1 MASRQDGFG
10 AMLDIWQQGQD
21 AFFKAQKEVAE
32 GFAKSLSTS
41 PTPTAFPGQAESLQ
55 AWQDFIKS
63 WAPQWDPS
71 AMMAGQSPQQ
81 TFTMGQDQ
89 LFAMLDTSNWMNHA
103 PEQLRSILQTV
114 ANGPRFADLAAPQM
128 DAAEAWREAI
138 DYQRAATD
146 FAKALQEAWTQAF
159 QKFSENYT
167 VEDLQSGNVNEAVDA
182 WLMAA
187 NGELLKVQRSPEFMD
202 AQRRLVRAATEI
214 KARQRDLAEAWSEA
228 YQMPTRTEVD
238 DLARIVNELRR
249 EVRKLKREVA
259 AAKAAA
265 K

>member
-1 MASRQDGFG
+1 MAAKQDGFG
-10 AMLDIWQQGQD
+10 AMMDIWQQGQD

-32 GFAKSLSTS
+32 TFAKSLSTS
-41 PTPTAFPGQAESLQ
+41 PAPTTLPGQMDGVQ

-71 AMMAGQSPQQ
+71 AMMAGNSPAQ

-89 LFAMLDTSNWMNHA
+89 LFAMLDTSNWLNHA
-103 PEQLRSILQTV
+103 PEQLRVILQSV

-128 DAAEAWREAI
+128 DAAEAWREAL

-146 FAKALQEAWTQAF
+146 FAKALQDAWTRAYS
-159 QKFSENYT
+159 KFSEDFSI
-167 VEDLQSGNVNEAVDA
+167 EDLQSGNVSEAVDA

-187 NGELLKVQRSPEFMD
+187 NGELLKTQRSPEFMD

-214 KARQRDLAEAWSEA
+214 KARQKDMAEAWSEA

-238 DLARIVNELRR
+238 DLTKIVQELRR
-249 EVRKLKREVA
+249 EVRKLKRELA
-259 AAKAAA
+259 AAKAAQ
-265 K
+265 